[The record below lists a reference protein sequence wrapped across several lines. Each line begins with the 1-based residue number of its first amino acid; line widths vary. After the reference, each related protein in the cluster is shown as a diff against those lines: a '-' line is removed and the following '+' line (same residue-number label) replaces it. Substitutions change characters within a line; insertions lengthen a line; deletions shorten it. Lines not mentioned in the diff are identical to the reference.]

1 MDKGKTPFVSR
12 DLERKE
18 EITIRIKSIKA
29 AKPRIIIGILGQEPG
44 LGVTHLSISLANYA
58 AKWLNARTALV
69 EWEVRNSLAALSPKE
84 GEEAFD
90 IKGVTYFPS
99 IPAKELGLIYSMD
112 FEYIILDLG
121 SDSQKAR
128 EELMRCNGKLI
139 VGSLCPWR
147 KARYY
152 DYIKRLQEHT
162 GISDMFT
169 FLALFED
176 KIEIKRCCRTYK
188 AQVQS
193 IPFIANPFHI
203 KKEETDFLHTLI

>member
-1 MDKGKTPFVSR
+1 M
-12 DLERKE
+12 
-18 EITIRIKSIKA
+18 KSIKA
-29 AKPRIIIGILGQEPG
+29 ARPRIIIGILGQEPG
-44 LGVTHLSISLANYA
+44 LGVTHLSISLASYA

-69 EWEVRNSLAALSPKE
+69 EWEARNTLAALSPKE
-84 GEEAFD
+84 REEAFEVG
-90 IKGVTYFPS
+90 GVTYFPS

-128 EELMRCNGKLI
+128 EELMRCNGRLI

-152 DYIKRLQEHT
+152 DYIRRLQEHT
-162 GISDMFT
+162 GMTDMFT

-176 KIEIKRCCRTYK
+176 KIEIKRCRRTYK

-203 KKEETDFLHTLI
+203 KKEEAVFLHALI